1 MGCGKGY
8 LTFAAY
14 DWLRRSRVA
23 GRKVRGIEARV
34 ELVGLCHRAAVRK
47 GQL

>member
-14 DWLRRSRVA
+14 DHLRRA
-23 GRKVRGIEARV
+23 GVPVTMQAREKEIEAHLGRAR
-34 ELVGLCHRAAVRK
+34 ELLEGWP
-47 GQL
+47 G